1 MKEIRKDLKGII
13 FLFDNDATLIRQW
26 CAHEAGVIALY
37 GALRTLIM
45 LSFESRDSVTQKWKL
60 LDELYLAFLRVD
72 YHVEKPGT
80 VGTLLCGLGLPA
92 GKGSVIERSGGVG
105 SLAQAL
111 RKHFHDTC
119 NAHRTPFEGVREMLK
134 ELRARGAR
142 LAVYSG
148 APFTSTV
155 ERLSNAGL
163 LGYFELVAGWE
174 GLGSTSEARRDAA
187 RKLLEDKSIAA
198 LEIPYPH
205 IKWAEGP
212 GTDPSQAIHAIRK
225 RFGAH
230 QRRIVVV
237 GDSSEYDLN
246 PPARAGVQKRA
257 LIRTPQA
264 RAPLSAQEL
273 FKAIG
278 HFYSDH
284 PSDGDHISIND
295 YAQLPDIIAQHVRRH
310 ARER

>member
-1 MKEIRKDLKGII
+1 MKKIRKDLKGII

-37 GALRTLIM
+37 GALRTLIA
-45 LSFESRDSVTQKWKL
+45 LSFQSRDSVTQKWKL

-92 GKGSVIERSGGVG
+92 GKGSVIERLGGVD
-105 SLAQAL
+105 SLAQVL

-155 ERLSNAGL
+155 ERLTNAGL

-187 RKLLEDKSIAA
+187 RKLLKDKSIAA
-198 LEIPYPH
+198 LEIPHPH

-225 RFGAH
+225 RFGVH
-230 QRRIVVV
+230 QRRFVVV

-246 PPARAGVQKRA
+246 PPARAGVELRA
-257 LIRTPQA
+257 LVRVPQA
-264 RAPLSAQEL
+264 RAPHAAQCL
-273 FKAIG
+273 FEGIG
-278 HFYSDH
+278 HFYSEH
-284 PSDGDHISIND
+284 PLDSTHTPFDD
-295 YAQLPDIIAQHVRRH
+295 YAKLPDLIAQY
-310 ARER
+310 ALSLKSSS